1 MNQHQASD
9 EITEY
14 RVEEA
19 TLDAAAAMLDR
30 LRREGY
36 EELALLPTEAMDLIR
51 QAVRVTIGD
60 EVKA

>member
-19 TLDAAAAMLDR
+19 TLDAAAAILDR
-30 LRREGY
+30 LQREGY
-36 EELALLPTEAMDLIR
+36 EEIGSLTHEAMDLIR
-51 QAVRVTIGD
+51 QAVRVTIGE
-60 EVKA
+60 EVQS

>member
-9 EITEY
+9 AITEY

-30 LRREGY
+30 IRREGY
-36 EELALLPTEAMDLIR
+36 EEIALLPTEAMELIR
-51 QAVRVTIGD
+51 QAVRVTIG
-60 EVKA
+60 EQA

>member
-36 EELALLPTEAMDLIR
+36 EEIAMLPTEAMDLIR